1 MFLGLSIV
9 FIEGGRCDF
18 GGLWWG
24 CLISDTKDD
33 RIMWINNVIKAILNP
48 FRRKDDGIFK

>member
-9 FIEGGRCDF
+9 FIEVGDVI
-18 GGLWWG
+18 LEDYWG

-33 RIMWINNVIKAILNP
+33 RIMWINNVIRAILDP